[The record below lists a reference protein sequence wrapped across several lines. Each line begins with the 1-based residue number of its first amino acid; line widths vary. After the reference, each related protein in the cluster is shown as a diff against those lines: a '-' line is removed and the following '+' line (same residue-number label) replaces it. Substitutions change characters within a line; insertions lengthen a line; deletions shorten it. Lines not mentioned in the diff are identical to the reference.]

1 MATQPSRHE
10 GDLYI
15 TGTLST
21 ASLSIPALTVDNA
34 AVSASAAIVY
44 TKLVH
49 KHNKTYAQ
57 SGNSIDETKVIHVVH
72 GATCTLLNFEVGV
85 VTAFA
90 GSDACTVDLKK
101 NGVSVLS
108 AAVTLD
114 SGDAAYAKVA
124 GTIST
129 AGGVDGDVY
138 TVVQDFTTAAGTPAT
153 GVWASLALAED
164 AS

>member
-1 MATQPSRHE
+1 MGTQPSRHE
-10 GDLYI
+10 GDLHI

-21 ASLSIPALTVDNA
+21 ATLSIPALTVNNA
-34 AVSASAAIVY
+34 AVAAAAAIAY
-44 TKLVH
+44 TKVVH

-57 SGNSIDETKVIHVVH
+57 AGSSADETKVIHVVH

-85 VTAFA
+85 VTAFV
-90 GSDACTVDLKK
+90 GDSCTIDLKK
-101 NGVSVLS
+101 NGTTVLS

-114 SGDAAYAKVA
+114 EGDAAYAKVA

>member
-10 GDLYI
+10 GDLHV
-15 TGTLST
+15 TGNVSCGTLDY
-21 ASLSIPALTVDNA
+21 PALSLVNA
-34 AVSASAAIVY
+34 DVSASAAIAY
-44 TKLVH
+44 TKLGH

-57 SGNSIDETKVIHVVH
+57 AGNSVDETKVIHVVH
-72 GATCTLLNFEVGV
+72 GATCTLLNFECGV
-85 VTAFA
+85 VTAFV
-90 GSDACTVDLKK
+90 GDSCTIDLKK
-101 NGVSVLS
+101 NGTTVLS
-108 AAVTLD
+108 AVVTLD
-114 SGDAAYAKVA
+114 DGDAAYAKVA

-153 GVWASLALAED
+153 GVWASLALVED